1 MIETKYKDVFINKED
16 LEIYKKTRSGKM
28 IKLSKWVDST
38 GYYMVAFRSE
48 GKKYWK
54 RIHRLIAETLIPNPN
69 NYPQVNHIDGNKLN
83 YNITNLEWC
92 DNKYNTQEAYNNG
105 LYKSTKE
112 CPIRA
117 TNKTNGKIF
126 EFNSIRKCA
135 EELKINRKTLT
146 AILKGEKRTNNYD
159 YEFVYI

>member
-1 MIETKYKDVFINKED
+1 MIETKYKNIFINEED
-16 LEIYKKTRSGKM
+16 LEIYKKTKTGRI
-28 IKLSKWVDST
+28 IKLSKWIDSL
-38 GYYMVAFRSE
+38 GYYMISFQCD

-83 YNITNLEWC
+83 YKLDNLEWC
-92 DNKYNTQEAYNNG
+92 DNKYNTQEAYDKG
-105 LYKSTKE
+105 LYKSKKE

-117 TNKTNGKIF
+117 MNKLNGEIL

-135 EELKINRKTLT
+135 EVLKLNRKTIT
-146 AILKGEKRTNNYD
+146 SILKGDKKTNNYE
-159 YEFVYI
+159 YEFAYI

>member
-54 RIHRLIAETLIPNPN
+54 
-69 NYPQVNHIDGNKLN
+69 K
-83 YNITNLEWC
+83 
-92 DNKYNTQEAYNNG
+92 K
-105 LYKSTKE
+105 
-112 CPIRA
+112 
-117 TNKTNGKIF
+117 KILF
-126 EFNSIRKCA
+126 
-135 EELKINRKTLT
+135 
-146 AILKGEKRTNNYD
+146 
-159 YEFVYI
+159 